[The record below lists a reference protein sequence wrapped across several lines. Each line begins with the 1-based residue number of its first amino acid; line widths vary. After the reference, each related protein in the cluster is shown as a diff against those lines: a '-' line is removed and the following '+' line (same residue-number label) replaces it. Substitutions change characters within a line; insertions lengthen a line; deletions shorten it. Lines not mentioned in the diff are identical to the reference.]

1 MPNPVESANLILRL
15 YELRR
20 EEVMRKARDFFFT
33 FEPKTVED
41 VMATMM
47 SGQGGYVRMVLSYW
61 DMAASLVNNGAID
74 AKMFNEANSEQI
86 FVYAR
91 MEPFLGDLR
100 REMGNPDF
108 LTHLE
113 KVVKQIPNIE
123 EKLVVVRERIKKIVE
138 LWQQRNAKAKAAA

>member
-1 MPNPVESANLILRL
+1 MSNPVESANLILKL

-61 DMAASLVNNGAID
+61 DMAASLVNSGAID
-74 AKMFNEANSEQI
+74 AKMFNEANGEQI
-86 FVYAR
+86 GVFAT
-91 MEPFLGDLR
+91 MEPLLPKMRETFKNPAFLKNLEQVVLGAPDGR
-100 REMGNPDF
+100 QKVDQAREF
-108 LTHLE
+108 
-113 KVVKQIPNIE
+113 
-123 EKLVVVRERIKKIVE
+123 
-138 LWQQRNAKAKAAA
+138 QRNIRAQLRSQSATS

>member
-1 MPNPVESANLILRL
+1 MSNPIESANLILKL

-41 VMATMM
+41 VRATMM

-74 AKMFNEANSEQI
+74 AKMFNEATGEQTCV
-86 FVYAR
+86 FAT
-91 MEPFLGDLR
+91 MEPLLPKTRGASK
-100 REMGNPDF
+100 N
-108 LTHLE
+108 
-113 KVVKQIPNIE
+113 
-123 EKLVVVRERIKKIVE
+123 
-138 LWQQRNAKAKAAA
+138 